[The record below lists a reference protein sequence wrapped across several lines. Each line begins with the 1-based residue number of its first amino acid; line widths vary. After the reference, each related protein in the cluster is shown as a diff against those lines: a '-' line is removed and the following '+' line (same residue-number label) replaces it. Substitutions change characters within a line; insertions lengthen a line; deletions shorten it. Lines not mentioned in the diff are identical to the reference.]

1 MKALYKKEL
10 QFYLNNPIGY
20 IVIILFAVFAN
31 FLFVK
36 DIFVMGSASLRPF
49 FDILPWLLMIFV
61 PALTMRSI
69 SEEKKTNTLEVLLG
83 LRVSE
88 TQIVLSKFLALLTMV
103 GIGLLLTVSLPFSLH
118 FLISNAGSK
127 VYIPE
132 FLTGYFGE
140 LLLAAAFIA
149 ISLFFSSQTKNQ
161 VVAFLLSVITL
172 FFLIVSSTDFV
183 AGVLPR
189 FIYDFVTYISPV
201 TQVSSFVKGVL
212 DLRSIYYFV
221 SFTAIFL
228 ILTIIDLERRP

>member
-36 DIFVMGSASLRPF
+36 DIFVLGSASLRPF
-49 FDILPWLLMIFV
+49 FDILPWLLMVFI
-61 PALTMRSI
+61 PALTMRAI
-69 SEEKKTNTLEVLLG
+69 SEEKKNNTLEVLLS
-83 LRVSE
+83 LRISE

-103 GIGLLLTVSLPFSLH
+103 AIGLLLTVSLPFSLH
-118 FLISNAGSK
+118 FLTSNAGSK

-132 FLTGYFGE
+132 FLTGYLGI
-140 LLLAAAFIA
+140 LLLSASFIA

-161 VVAFLLSVITL
+161 VVAFLGSVITL
-172 FFLIVSSTDFV
+172 FFLVVSSTDFV

-201 TQVSSFVKGVL
+201 TQVSSFLKGVL
-212 DLRSIYYFV
+212 DVRNIFYFL
-221 SFTAIFL
+221 SSTAIFL
-228 ILTIIDLERRP
+228 LLTIIDLERRS